1 MQKKDI
7 PNIIS
12 FLRLLLTIPVIWALL
27 EEEFLIALV
36 IFFIAGVS
44 DGLDGFLA
52 KSMHWQ
58 SRLGGLLD
66 PLADKA
72 LLVSSFL
79 CLGGLGLLPPWLIA
93 LVIFRDAI
101 IVTGALVYS
110 IQVEQLNAEPSLIS
124 KLNTL
129 LQIVLVLVVVVNH
142 GVYVMPQWVLPGLIL
157 AVTATTSL
165 SGIAY
170 VFEWGQRARE
180 KYRLKD
186 DGSRNS
192 D

>member
-12 FLRLLLTIPVIWALL
+12 FFRILLTIPVIWALL
-27 EEEFLIALV
+27 EQDFLLAL
-36 IFFIAGVS
+36 ILFFIAGLS

-52 KSMHWQ
+52 KRYHWQ

-72 LLVSSFL
+72 LLVSTFL
-79 CLGGLGLLPPWLIA
+79 SLGGLGLLPPWLVA
-93 LVIFRDAI
+93 LVIFRDVL
-101 IVTGALVYS
+101 IVSGALVYT
-110 IQVEQLNAEPSLIS
+110 IQIEQLNAEPSLIS

-129 LQIVLVLVVVVNH
+129 LQIMLALLVVVNQ
-142 GVYVMPQWVLPGLIL
+142 GLYQMPGWLLETLVWSVTVTTIMSGL
-157 AVTATTSL
+157 
-165 SGIAY
+165 AY
-170 VFEWGQRARE
+170 VIEWSGRAANR
-180 KYRLKD
+180 YP
-186 DGSRNS
+186 GSH

>member
-1 MQKKDI
+1 MQAKDI
-7 PNIIS
+7 PNLIS
-12 FLRLLLTIPVIWALL
+12 FLRLLLTIPVVWAFL
-27 EEEFLIALV
+27 EGEFLLALV

-44 DGLDGFLA
+44 DALDGFLA
-52 KSMHWQ
+52 KRLHWQ

-79 CLGGLGLLPPWLIA
+79 CLGGLGLLPAWLVA
-93 LVIFRDAI
+93 LVIARDVI

-110 IQVEQLNAEPSLIS
+110 VQVEQLNAEPSLIS

-129 LQIVLVLVVVVNH
+129 LQIILVLVVVVNH
-142 GVYVMPQWVLPGLIL
+142 GLLGMPDWLLQALVWG
-157 AVTATTSL
+157 VTVTTSV

-170 VFEWGQRARE
+170 VIEWGRRAF
-180 KYRLKD
+180 
-186 DGSRNS
+186 SRTDLGNR
-192 D
+192 

>member
-52 KSMHWQ
+52 KRLHWQ

-79 CLGGLGLLPPWLIA
+79 CLGGLGLLPPWLVA
-93 LVIFRDAI
+93 LVIFRDVV

-110 IQVEQLNAEPSLIS
+110 VQIEQLNAEPSLIS

-142 GVYVMPQWVLPGLIL
+142 GIYAMPQWILHGLIL
-157 AVTATTSL
+157 SVTATTLL

-170 VFEWGQRARE
+170 VYEWGKRA
-180 KYRLKD
+180 KD
-186 DGSRNS
+186 RYHTTDSDSKNS

>member
-1 MQKKDI
+1 MFQKKDI

-12 FLRLLLTIPVIWALL
+12 FFRILLTIPVIWALL
-27 EEEFLIALV
+27 EQQFQLALIL
-36 IFFIAGVS
+36 FFIAGVS

-52 KSMHWQ
+52 KHFHWQ

-79 CLGGLGLLPPWLIA
+79 CLGGLGILPSWLVA
-93 LVIFRDAI
+93 LVIFRDVL
-101 IVTGALVYS
+101 IVSGALVYS

-129 LQIVLVLVVVVNH
+129 LQIVLVLIFVVNL
-142 GVYVMPQWVLPGLIL
+142 GLYELPGMLLDGMII
-157 AVTATTSL
+157 AVTLTTVL

-170 VFEWGQRARE
+170 VVEWSGRASAV
-180 KYRLKD
+180 KKQKNQD
-186 DGSRNS
+186 
-192 D
+192 